1 MADIVQSLFGLTPE
15 AYRQQQANEA
25 SRMALGYAQ
34 LTPQQRASFGAA
46 RAGYQLGEV
55 LGGALGGQDPM
66 LQMISNRQ
74 AIARQID
81 PTNIESMTAGIQA
94 LNQAGDTVGAM
105 QLTQVLRQMQSE
117 MAQRTQREAAAQASL
132 ASAKTSEAQER
143 KILSSVEQTENLRNA
158 LVALGENP
166 TDEQITNT
174 LLRFGPA
181 EKALSVVEA
190 RRAMAQRTAE
200 QEQARK
206 IQGIVQQGI
215 VPGQPVMEELAPSTV
230 GTEALGPEQVV
241 GTTAPTFNI
250 ERIAPQLLAMGPGGR
265 AELAALYDLQNKQSI
280 AARQAAQERRAELTA
295 QREELLQSELS
306 KLPRDATEEQISS
319 VLRRYG
325 DPKTVLQ
332 ALERRSNL
340 QLQLDERRRME
351 EERQRARQEQAERD
365 QQFQREMAAL
375 RNDFRV
381 AATAPQRQLIQ
392 MRMDDLAAKKQDAI
406 DRQLSSAEGVVQ
418 GTQIVL
424 NKVAEAEKL
433 IGSRTTGFG
442 SYLSVVPGTQAKQLA
457 SVIATIKARLGFD
470 QLQQMR
476 NASPTGGAL
485 GQVAVKEL
493 EALQSAIASLD
504 QTLDAQPLR
513 ENLRQIRESYSRWQ
527 QAALGKLPEQR
538 RSETG
543 PEPRQTAPGAV
554 VDFNSLPK

>member
-15 AYRQQQANEA
+15 AYQQNQADQA
-25 SRMALGYAQ
+25 SRMALNFAQ
-34 LTPQQRASFGAA
+34 LTPMQQAQYGIARGA
-46 RAGYQLGEV
+46 YQLGGA

-81 PTNIESMTAGIQA
+81 PTNIESMTTGIQA

>member
-351 EERQRARQEQAERD
+351 EERQRARQEQSERD